1 MPNLQANLAF
11 GFIRSKIA
19 ACLHRRP
26 PTTLGIN
33 QFQPHQDTHKP
44 MKLREKQMLE
54 RQNRILDTAERLIR
68 ETGSTDFSVRRLAAE
83 SEVSPATPFNL
94 FGSKEGILYSLLLK
108 NLDGFFEKGFSFK
121 KKNKLFHV
129 LEASETAADIFIE
142 DAVFLR
148 PLYKVLL
155 GVTHE
160 EHRPAFMK
168 RTFSYWKMAAEA
180 VPGNDCLAGDNINI
194 TAYALMAHFTGL
206 MEMWINFD
214 MSDEEF
220 KAHVICGTV
229 ITVLS
234 FIKPED
240 KDTLLAV
247 YEKNKKKISA
257 EP

>member
-33 QFQPHQDTHKP
+33 QFQPHQDTRKP

-121 KKNKLFHV
+121 KK
-129 LEASETAADIFIE
+129 
-142 DAVFLR
+142 
-148 PLYKVLL
+148 
-155 GVTHE
+155 
-160 EHRPAFMK
+160 
-168 RTFSYWKMAAEA
+168 
-180 VPGNDCLAGDNINI
+180 
-194 TAYALMAHFTGL
+194 
-206 MEMWINFD
+206 
-214 MSDEEF
+214 
-220 KAHVICGTV
+220 
-229 ITVLS
+229 
-234 FIKPED
+234 
-240 KDTLLAV
+240 
-247 YEKNKKKISA
+247 
-257 EP
+257 